1 MPVRHRDR
9 GERLDHFVAG
19 DVGDEV
25 LVRCPG
31 CGGRAVAR
39 PDPRG
44 AGGATLTC
52 AACGLARRRAEPEA
66 APRDRRCPRCERW
79 IPASAW
85 APAGDGRRHDAR
97 CPRCGNVVR
106 AAIEAWSTLTGAP
119 VDPWFREPLWLQAPC
134 AGELLWAYNRRH
146 LEHLAA
152 IVGAT
157 LRERPGRPGGNASML
172 SRLPR
177 WMKAAKHRE
186 EVLRAIAALRRRW
199 PLSPAR

>member
-9 GERLDHFVAG
+9 GETLGAFIGGGA
-19 DVGDEV
+19 GDEV

-39 PDPRG
+39 PDPR
-44 AGGATLTC
+44 APGGATLTC
-52 AACGLARRRAEPEA
+52 GACGLARRRDEPRA

-85 APAGDGRRHDAR
+85 ASVDEARAPHRHEAR

-106 AAIEAWSTLTGAP
+106 AAIETWSTLTGAP

-134 AGELLWAYNRRH
+134 AGELLWAYNLRH
-146 LEHLAA
+146 LEHLAG

-177 WMKAAKHRE
+177 WLKAAKHRE
-186 EVLRAIAALRRRW
+186 EVLRTIAALRRR
-199 PLSPAR
+199 